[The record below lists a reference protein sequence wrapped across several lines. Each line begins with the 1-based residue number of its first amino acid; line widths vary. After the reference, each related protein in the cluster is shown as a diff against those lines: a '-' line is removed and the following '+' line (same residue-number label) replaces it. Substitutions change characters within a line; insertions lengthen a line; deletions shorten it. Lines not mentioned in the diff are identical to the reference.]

1 MGGKNMK
8 TGNLAIAFVLLA
20 LVAGAALG
28 VAINEVR
35 TEVVEVEKL
44 VEVEVPVEIEVEKD
58 FDAYKQLAV
67 DLCYDEFVEYIK
79 PDKYEELILFDV
91 SDEWNIVFDGN
102 KTISIDELKFIKFD
116 TLTEARN
123 PYTRNCTVFLEDGE
137 DAEITLA

>member
-67 DLCYDEFVEYIK
+67 DLCYDEYAEDIK
-79 PDKYEELILFDV
+79 LDKYEELILFDV
-91 SDEWNIVFDGN
+91 SDEWNILFDGN
-102 KTISIDELKFIKFD
+102 KTISIDELKFRQFD
-116 TLTEARN
+116 TLTEARSN
-123 PYTRNCTVFLEDGE
+123 DTVRCVVFLEDGE
-137 DAEITLA
+137 DAEITLD